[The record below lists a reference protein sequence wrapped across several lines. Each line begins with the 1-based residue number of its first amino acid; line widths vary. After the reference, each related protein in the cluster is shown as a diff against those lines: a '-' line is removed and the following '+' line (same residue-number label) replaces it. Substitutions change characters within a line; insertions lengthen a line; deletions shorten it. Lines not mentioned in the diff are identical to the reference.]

1 MLRRFDVFGLKRFRR
16 YVGRTFNV
24 SEWLSVGMLKSGY
37 RTIKVLYH
45 DIGGQKEQIVETFQE
60 AKERLQLTEA
70 HIQNRLVHY
79 KKTSVVYGFLF
90 MASLVYLMVMS
101 KKGQWLFIASAA
113 SYSLMLFALFFR
125 ESFWYM
131 QMKQRKLGLT
141 FSDWI
146 SFWVRTG

>member
-1 MLRRFDVFGLKRFRR
+1 MFGLKRFRR

-24 SEWLSVGMLKSGY
+24 SEWLSVGLLRSGY
-37 RTIKVLYH
+37 RTIKILYR
-45 DIGGQKEQIVETFQE
+45 DIGGQGERVIETFQE
-60 AKERLQLTEA
+60 AKDRLQLTETQ
-70 HIQNRLVHY
+70 IQNRLVHY
-79 KKTSVVYGFLF
+79 KKTSGVYGCLF

-101 KKGQWLFIASAA
+101 KKGQWLFMASSV

-131 QMKQRKLGLT
+131 QMKQRKLGLG

-146 SFWVRTG
+146 SFWVRSG